1 MKSEIGKRLEKL
13 RKQRGLSRLQLA
25 KELIKEGIMGYDSVE
40 SLNQYLYMIEKGR
53 RKPKD
58 ETLKPIADYFG
69 VPIQWLKGEIIYIP
83 IVGSAKAGCFG
94 GHLAELAEEFFPLP
108 ASIVTIPEPE
118 ERTFFLEVKGDS
130 MLPEFRPGD
139 LVHLADPSY
148 LPPANGDVVVV
159 IKDREATLKKY
170 KLENDKVI
178 LIPLNE
184 KYDPIELPAEQEGK
198 EFWVFKVIGSYKRYR

>member
-13 RKQRGLSRLQLA
+13 RKQKGLSRLQLA
-25 KELIKEGIMGYDSVE
+25 KELIREGIMGYDSVE

-94 GHLAELAEEFFPLP
+94 GHLAELAEEFFP
-108 ASIVTIPEPE
+108 
-118 ERTFFLEVKGDS
+118 
-130 MLPEFRPGD
+130 
-139 LVHLADPSY
+139 
-148 LPPANGDVVVV
+148 
-159 IKDREATLKKY
+159 
-170 KLENDKVI
+170 
-178 LIPLNE
+178 
-184 KYDPIELPAEQEGK
+184 
-198 EFWVFKVIGSYKRYR
+198 

>member
-1 MKSEIGKRLEKL
+1 MSEIGKRLTKL
-13 RKQRGLSRLQLA
+13 RERKGISRLQLA
-25 KELIKEGIMGYDSVE
+25 KELIEQGYIDYDSPE

-69 VPIQWLKGEIIYIP
+69 VPLQWLKGEIVYIP
-83 IVGSAKAGCFG
+83 VVGSTKAGCFG
-94 GHLAELAEEFFPLP
+94 GHVTELAEEFFPLP
-108 ASIVTIPEPE
+108 TSIVMVPEPE
-118 ERTFFLEVKGDS
+118 ERTFFLEVEGDS
-130 MLPEFRPGD
+130 MLPEFHPGD